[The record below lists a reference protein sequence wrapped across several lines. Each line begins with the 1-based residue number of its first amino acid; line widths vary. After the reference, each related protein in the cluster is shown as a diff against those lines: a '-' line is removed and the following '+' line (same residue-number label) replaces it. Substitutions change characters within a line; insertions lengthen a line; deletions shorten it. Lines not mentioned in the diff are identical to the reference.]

1 MFSTINLFHR
11 STSQKQVR
19 EGVFSKNISSRSGII
34 APKYDSVSFS
44 ANIDRQLLRLRSKKL
59 KISDINHPNN
69 NYINL
74 FRSFLASEPSSDHQ
88 SVKIFSGANGSVYKV
103 SKKTGE
109 NIAVKVPH
117 FETVKRA
124 KIVQRLNANYDDE
137 VAIMKMLPD
146 DVLHTSRLLATGAD
160 ENGKIS
166 ALALEFVPGKMP
178 DPRSAHMSA
187 KHLDGFYDDLFAL
200 DKAGIYHRDLAIT
213 NLKVTKN
220 NIYITDYGASKTF
233 EQMKELS
240 KGPDIKYKHPPFL
253 ALSNMDNFE
262 SIGLLVYLRQLS
274 NSSQKGKHH
283 ADRLF
288 LSHLSKKS
296 SFHSKKAELLRASG
310 SSDDIKLAAR
320 ERLLSRVFGRIKTN
334 QSDAVT
340 MDIRQTE
347 LLRLKMLQ
355 AQKMTRLYADND
367 KKNPATSLYWNSLQ
381 GFFSKQ
387 LEMTSALLHKQYK
400 GDKDLEKYFIIQNK
414 ISKFHQ
420 KEIFMPMFNK
430 SCQNVLSPL
439 KNSDKGVVGNVV
451 REGNWLQFSNHT
463 GRWKGQAASMYE
475 QGPLISGDY

>member
-1 MFSTINLFHR
+1 MFSAINLSHR
-11 STSQKQVR
+11 SNFKSGAQEGIFQTSL
-19 EGVFSKNISSRSGII
+19 SSRLVIA
-34 APKYDSVSFS
+34 APKHDSVSFS
-44 ANIDRQLLRLRSKKL
+44 ANIDRQLLRLRAKKL

-74 FRSFLASEPSSDHQ
+74 FRSFLASGPDFNHQ

-103 SKKTGE
+103 SKEAGK

-146 DVLHTSRLLATGAD
+146 DVLHTSRLLATGVD
-160 ENGKIS
+160 ESGKIS

-178 DPRSAHMSA
+178 DPKNAHITQR
-187 KHLDGFYDDLFAL
+187 HLDGFYDDLFAL
-200 DKAGIYHRDLAIT
+200 DKAGIYHRDLTIT
-213 NLKVTKN
+213 NLKVTKD

-240 KGPDIKYKHPPFL
+240 KGPDIKYKHPSFL
-253 ALSNMDNFE
+253 ALSNLDNFE

-274 NSSQKGKHH
+274 NSSRKGKHH

-288 LSHLSKKS
+288 LTHLSKKS
-296 SFHSKKAELLRASG
+296 SFHAKKSELLRSSG
-310 SSDDIKLAAR
+310 SSEDMKLAAR
-320 ERLLSRVFGRIKTN
+320 EKLLSRVFGRIKLN
-334 QSDAVT
+334 QPDAVT

-367 KKNPATSLYWNSLQ
+367 QKNPATSLYWNSLQ

-387 LEMTSALLHKQYK
+387 LELTSSALQKQYR

-420 KEIFMPMFNK
+420 KEIFMPMFNQ
-430 SCQNVLSPL
+430 SCQNILSPI
-439 KNSDKGVVGNVV
+439 KNSDKQVVANVV
-451 REGNWLQFSNHT
+451 KEGNWLQFANHT